1 MVVFPLFLAPFS
13 LRVYLVHQL
22 GAHHI
27 KGRHGAGHE
36 EPEDG
41 DRERESVGA
50 WESGRVG
57 EWVNRGES
65 GARGER
71 GGERESQTDEID
83 TKGRAKDHP
92 RLAHML
98 DVEPSAD
105 AIYPTPR

>member
-1 MVVFPLFLAPFS
+1 VRIIS
-13 LRVYLVHQL
+13 
-22 GAHHI
+22 
-27 KGRHGAGHE
+27 KGDTVQVMKNLKME
-36 EPEDG
+36 I
-41 DRERESVGA
+41 ESVGA
-50 WESGRVG
+50 WERGRVG

-71 GGERESQTDEID
+71 GCVRESQTDEINRQ
-83 TKGRAKDHP
+83 KGRAKDHP

>member
-1 MVVFPLFLAPFS
+1 MVRIIS
-13 LRVYLVHQL
+13 
-22 GAHHI
+22 
-27 KGRHGAGHE
+27 KGDTVQVMKNLKME
-36 EPEDG
+36 I
-41 DRERESVGA
+41 ESVGA
-50 WESGRVG
+50 WERGRVG